1 MEFLAG
7 AFFGYIVS
15 WPSLVIL
22 VLLSSILVHGENY
35 VSATLA
41 GILGA
46 VTAYFLFNVTLESI
60 GYTVAGY
67 FAAGFIWSIWRY
79 RRWVRAQVAEY
90 SERDLSD
97 SYRAKYQDDELAK
110 LAPNYQLGRLTAW
123 VILWPFSML
132 GNVTGDIV
140 HLVQTVITRFFK
152 GIYTKIFESALQDLA
167 PPKPAEK
174 AKPTSGDYPGPN

>member
-1 MEFLAG
+1 MEFLTG
-7 AFFGYIVS
+7 VFFGYIVS

-22 VLLSSILVHGENY
+22 VLLSSVWVDSESYILAML
-35 VSATLA
+35 S
-41 GILGA
+41 GILGV

-60 GYTVAGY
+60 GYAVAGY

-79 RRWVRAQVAEY
+79 RRWVRTEVAEY
-90 SERDLSD
+90 SSRRLSD
-97 SYRAKYQDDELAK
+97 SYRVKYQDDELAK

-132 GNVTGDIV
+132 GNVTSDIV

-152 GIYTKIFESALQDLA
+152 GIYTKIFESALKDLA
-167 PPKPAEK
+167 PAKPEK
-174 AKPTSGDYPGPN
+174 QFEPTSGDYPGPN